1 MFFSLILWSNLPSQT
16 QLAPLNGWWG
26 NEPLFVF
33 LCGIS
38 GDDQWLKDVFNSAW
52 IITTV
57 CLVKS
62 IGTVVDAVAG
72 RYALTIDCAQRLT
85 WAGCKTKT
93 KTKTN
98 TRCLWI
104 KGRENFFFFP
114 CCGLCLCLQRTVWQV
129 EQAVVEL
136 KARPRERHLRGHDHG
151 GWRRRQEE
159 SLAVGLQTP
168 GAAQSEGRRQW
179 NQELKTEKNNRI
191 TNHKIKICL
200 FVNATNIYIYVFLCF

>member
-1 MFFSLILWSNLPSQT
+1 MNQ
-16 QLAPLNGWWG
+16 G
-26 NEPLFVF
+26 
-33 LCGIS
+33 
-38 GDDQWLKDVFNSAW
+38 K
-52 IITTV
+52 
-57 CLVKS
+57 
-62 IGTVVDAVAG
+62 
-72 RYALTIDCAQRLT
+72 
-85 WAGCKTKT
+85 
-93 KTKTN
+93 
-98 TRCLWI
+98 
-104 KGRENFFFFP
+104 REFFFFP

-179 NQELKTEKNNRI
+179 NHELKTEKNNRI

-200 FVNATNIYIYVFLCF
+200 FVNATNIYIYICFFYVFKNNAPPAVQTASSKCYRLFHELFPLIQIHSLFFLQFCFSVFFANISNH

>member
-1 MFFSLILWSNLPSQT
+1 MPSQEGT
-16 QLAPLNGWWG
+16 HWPL
-26 NEPLFVF
+26 
-33 LCGIS
+33 
-38 GDDQWLKDVFNSAW
+38 
-52 IITTV
+52 TV
-57 CLVKS
+57 HRDWP
-62 IGTVVDAVAG
+62 GQAV
-72 RYALTIDCAQRLT
+72 RRRQRRRQT
-85 WAGCKTKT
+85 HAAYES
-93 KTKTN
+93 
-98 TRCLWI
+98 
-104 KGRENFFFFP
+104 REERIFFFP

-179 NQELKTEKNNRI
+179 NHELKTEKNNRI

-200 FVNATNIYIYVFLCF
+200 FVNATNIYIYMFFFMFLRIMLPLLFRLHHQSVTVYFMNFFR